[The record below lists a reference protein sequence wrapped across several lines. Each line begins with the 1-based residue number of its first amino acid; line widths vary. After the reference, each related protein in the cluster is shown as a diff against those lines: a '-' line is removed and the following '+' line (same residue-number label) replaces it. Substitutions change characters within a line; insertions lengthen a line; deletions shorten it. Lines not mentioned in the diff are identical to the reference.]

1 MYELTTGEYTVVFK
15 LYFPSAS
22 IDHSS
27 IDISA
32 TSSSQTVSR
41 TSTNL
46 FSDHSRS
53 RMELQHTPAD
63 LTMSNKIIINL
74 ATPTNDNDPKNNSCV
89 DGVKQ
94 AATLGYVPVYFFNYG
109 MGYHNKKETKFSRQ
123 DQNMEFPMNN
133 ISQYEVKSD
142 GTCEFHFRDG
152 YRMPAT
158 HFYYKGYDNFGSIL
172 NRCK

>member
-1 MYELTTGEYTVVFK
+1 MYEPTTGEYTVVFE

-22 IDHSS
+22 IDYSYV
-27 IDISA
+27 DISV
-32 TSSSQTVSR
+32 TSSSETVSR
-41 TSTNL
+41 TLTNL

-53 RMELQHTPAD
+53 RTELQHIPAD
-63 LTMSNKIIINL
+63 LIMSNKIVINL
-74 ATPTNDNDPKNNSCV
+74 ATLTNDKDAKNNSCV

-94 AATLGYVPVYFFNYG
+94 AATLGFVPVYFFNYG

>member
-1 MYELTTGEYTVVFK
+1 MYQLTTGEYTVVFK

-46 FSDHSRS
+46 FSDQSRS

-74 ATPTNDNDPKNNSCV
+74 ATPTNDNDAKNNSCV

-94 AATLGYVPVYFFNYG
+94 AATLGFVPVYFFNYG
-109 MGYHNKKETKFSRQ
+109 MGHHNEKETKFSRQ

-133 ISQYEVKSD
+133 ISQYKVTND

-152 YRMPAT
+152 YRVPAT
-158 HFYYKGYDNFGSIL
+158 HFYSKGYDNFESIL

>member
-46 FSDHSRS
+46 FSDQSRS
-53 RMELQHTPAD
+53 RTELQHTPAD
-63 LTMSNKIIINL
+63 ITMSNKIIINL

-94 AATLGYVPVYFFNYG
+94 AATLGFVPVYFFNYG

-152 YRMPAT
+152 YRVPAT
-158 HFYYKGYDNFGSIL
+158 YDNFGSIL

>member
-27 IDISA
+27 IEISA

-46 FSDHSRS
+46 FSDQSRS

-74 ATPTNDNDPKNNSCV
+74 ATPTNDNDAKNNSCV
-89 DGVKQ
+89 YGVKK
-94 AATLGYVPVYFFNYG
+94 AATLGFVPVYFFNYG
-109 MGYHNKKETKFSRQ
+109 MGW
-123 DQNMEFPMNN
+123 NM
-133 ISQYEVKSD
+133 
-142 GTCEFHFRDG
+142 
-152 YRMPAT
+152 
-158 HFYYKGYDNFGSIL
+158 
-172 NRCK
+172 

>member
-1 MYELTTGEYTVVFK
+1 MCELTTGEYTVVFK

-27 IDISA
+27 IEISA

-46 FSDHSRS
+46 FSDQSRS

-63 LTMSNKIIINL
+63 LTIIIINL

-94 AATLGYVPVYFFNYG
+94 AATLGFVPVYFLIMKWDMIMKNKPNFNI
-109 MGYHNKKETKFSRQ
+109 KIKIWSFQ
-123 DQNMEFPMNN
+123 
-133 ISQYEVKSD
+133 
-142 GTCEFHFRDG
+142 
-152 YRMPAT
+152 
-158 HFYYKGYDNFGSIL
+158 
-172 NRCK
+172 

>member
-1 MYELTTGEYTVVFK
+1 MVFK

-46 FSDHSRS
+46 FCDPSRS

-74 ATPTNDNDPKNNSCV
+74 ATPTNDNDAKNNSCV

-94 AATLGYVPVYFFNYG
+94 AATLGFVPVYFFNYE
-109 MGYHNKKETKFSRQ
+109 MGHDNEKETKFKHQ
-123 DQNMEFPMNN
+123 DQNMEFPMSH
-133 ISQYEVKSD
+133 ISQYEV
-142 GTCEFHFRDG
+142 T
-152 YRMPAT
+152 
-158 HFYYKGYDNFGSIL
+158 N
-172 NRCK
+172 

>member
-1 MYELTTGEYTVVFK
+1 MYQLTTGEYTVVFK

-46 FSDHSRS
+46 FSDQSRN

-74 ATPTNDNDPKNNSCV
+74 ATPTNDNNAENNSRV
-89 DGVKQ
+89 DGVKE
-94 AATLGYVPVYFFNYG
+94 AGTLGFVPIHFFNYEIG
-109 MGYHNKKETKFSRQ
+109 HDNEKETKF
-123 DQNMEFPMNN
+123 
-133 ISQYEVKSD
+133 
-142 GTCEFHFRDG
+142 
-152 YRMPAT
+152 
-158 HFYYKGYDNFGSIL
+158 
-172 NRCK
+172 

>member
-46 FSDHSRS
+46 FSDQSRS
-53 RMELQHTPAD
+53 RTELQHTPAD
-63 LTMSNKIIINL
+63 ITMSNKIIINL

-94 AATLGYVPVYFFNYG
+94 AATLGFVPVYFLIMKWDMIMKNKPNFNI
-109 MGYHNKKETKFSRQ
+109 KIKIWSFQ
-123 DQNMEFPMNN
+123 
-133 ISQYEVKSD
+133 
-142 GTCEFHFRDG
+142 
-152 YRMPAT
+152 
-158 HFYYKGYDNFGSIL
+158 
-172 NRCK
+172 